1 MGCNNTKPAPAEA
14 AEQAKATSTP
24 AAAPGPTQADAAAGA
39 TPSSAAGGGGPEGKD
54 PTALKAAADTFPGT
68 PAENQAATKLQAVQ
82 RGRTGR
88 RRAAKKKKQKAL
100 ALGPPGLAQSRD
112 PTAMQ
117 AAAATFPGTPA
128 ENTAATKL
136 QAVQRGR
143 QCRKTAA
150 IADALSGVDLFAALS
165 PRDMRQLVGRMA
177 PRCYLSGADICVEGE
192 IGDCMY
198 FIAEG
203 TVGFWIGGNKIDFE
217 KGANTY
223 FGEVALMH
231 EPGTDEKYAGSKRTA
246 TARALVTSKILI
258 LGQAAFKEVMEKGGG
273 DVLKQNTQN
282 YIQKDVDRAAAA
294 AATINE
300 LRDKKQGKGG
310 GGAIDSAQIVR
321 LIVQTALEPEE
332 EGGKRVSCQS
342 LFETIDVDDSG
353 EIDMEEFTT
362 FVKEQAAKKPS
373 GPQPTDKEIET
384 AFAFIDTDASG
395 EISSM
400 EFHAIFAGGE

>member
-1 MGCNNTKPAPAEA
+1 M
-14 AEQAKATSTP
+14 
-24 AAAPGPTQADAAAGA
+24 
-39 TPSSAAGGGGPEGKD
+39 
-54 PTALKAAADTFPGT
+54 
-68 PAENQAATKLQAVQ
+68 
-82 RGRTGR
+82 
-88 RRAAKKKKQKAL
+88 
-100 ALGPPGLAQSRD
+100 
-112 PTAMQ
+112 
-117 AAAATFPGTPA
+117 
-128 ENTAATKL
+128 
-136 QAVQRGR
+136 
-143 QCRKTAA
+143 
-150 IADALSGVDLFAALS
+150 
-165 PRDMRQLVGRMA
+165 
-177 PRCYLSGADICVEGE
+177 
-192 IGDCMY
+192 
-198 FIAEG
+198 
-203 TVGFWIGGNKIDFE
+203 
-217 KGANTY
+217 
-223 FGEVALMH
+223 
-231 EPGTDEKYAGSKRTA
+231 
-246 TARALVTSKILI
+246 TSKILI

-400 EFHAIFAGGE
+400 EFHAIFAGGG